1 MSHANAMH
9 TPWQAHHFLQA
20 SDSPSWEHRDPNVVR
35 DYQQAVGSCM
45 FLTVFTR
52 GDGAFAV
59 NKCAR
64 FNGQSRANTCRG
76 NSTSAEIFGRTRSV
90 GLTLTRTN
98 SAHANQLY
106 DTADAN
112 HVGADDRR
120 SVSGWVV
127 LLNGAM
133 VLWASKRQP
142 ATTLSSTETK
152 FYAVSLFGLD
162 CKYLQRMIDMMRYK
176 QIGATAIAQD
186 NNACIFLVKGS
197 SM

>member
-1 MSHANAMH
+1 MVHLQLINALVSMANPGPTHVA
-9 TPWQAHHFLQA
+9 A
-20 SDSPSWEHRDPNVVR
+20 
-35 DYQQAVGSCM
+35 
-45 FLTVFTR
+45 TR
-52 GDGAFAV
+52 RVLRYLAG
-59 NKCAR
+59 
-64 FNGQSRANTCRG
+64 
-76 NSTSAEIFGRTRSV
+76 TRSL

-106 DTADAN
+106 ATADAN

>member
-1 MSHANAMH
+1 MQCTRLVRHIIFYRHPTARHWSTETQMLYATISRLLGHACFSLCSHVVMVHLQLINALVSMANPGPTHVA
-9 TPWQAHHFLQA
+9 A
-20 SDSPSWEHRDPNVVR
+20 
-35 DYQQAVGSCM
+35 
-45 FLTVFTR
+45 TR
-52 GDGAFAV
+52 RVLRYLAG
-59 NKCAR
+59 
-64 FNGQSRANTCRG
+64 
-76 NSTSAEIFGRTRSV
+76 TRSL

-106 DTADAN
+106 ATADAN

-176 QIGATAIAQD
+176 HIGATAIAQD
-186 NNACIFLVKGS
+186 NNACPFLVKGS